1 MRYDLA
7 TNSIV
12 GNDGFINYIANRIA
26 PGEFREL
33 DLICDFLKLMADG
46 SWGRFLDIWDFDIG
60 DRDEALYS
68 YLRLLRKAEMSTSA
82 LQTSQVT
89 RR

>member
-1 MRYDLA
+1 MRYDLS

-12 GNDGFINYIANRIA
+12 GSEGFINYVANRIQ

-33 DLICDFLKLMADG
+33 ELNCGFLKNMADG
-46 SWGRFLDIWDFDIG
+46 SWGRFLQIWDFDAG
-60 DRDEALYS
+60 DRDEALYT

-82 LQTSQVT
+82 LQQLEE
-89 RR
+89 